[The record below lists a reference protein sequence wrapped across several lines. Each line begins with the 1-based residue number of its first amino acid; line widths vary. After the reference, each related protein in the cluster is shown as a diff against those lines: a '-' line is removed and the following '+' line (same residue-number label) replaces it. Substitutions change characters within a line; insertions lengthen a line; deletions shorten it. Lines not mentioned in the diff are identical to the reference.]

1 MAVLT
6 TVAAGWAS
14 GCANQGTPPGGPEDR
29 RPPVVVRTDPEPFAV
44 VEDLSRPIRFY
55 FDERISEAVA
65 AGALRDAVT
74 VSPRGGEVEVGH
86 DSRALDVRVAGG
98 LRAGVVY
105 RVTLL
110 AVVRDLFGNQM
121 QDPFELVFST
131 GAEPTPTTVAGEV
144 WDRITGQGVRDAL
157 VHAVGAD
164 SLVHVARTD
173 AQGIFALR
181 YLPAGPLVVTG
192 FEDANR
198 DGEVGAREVKGSV
211 FTSVEPAD
219 TILVDV
225 PVLPPDTTPAVLG
238 RATALDSITVVLEFD
253 DYLDPGAASSDIA
266 VDLGREAGGAPAVS
280 ELFHEHEYGA
290 YVARVADSLAA
301 AAAGGPAALPDTAA
315 AAPGPGTP
323 ADSTI
328 AAGAPPDTAVVTP
341 GQPAPAGAVGQRG
354 GPPPLPGARGQPQG
368 GAVAATTPERVLP
381 GRRLVARLAAPLELG
396 IEYRVGTSSVVNLNG
411 LAGGGGEATVV
422 LEAPPPGAGAV
433 PDSTAA
439 DTLPGGVPGNDAAP
453 GPPPGAAPPGAAPP
467 GGRRR

>member
-29 RPPVVVRTDPEPFAV
+29 RPPVVVGTDPEPFAM
-44 VEDLSRPIRFY
+44 VEDLRRPIRFF

-65 AGALRDAVT
+65 GGALRDAVT
-74 VSPRGGEVEVGH
+74 VSPSGGEVEVGH
-86 DSRALDVRVAGG
+86 DSRALNVRVSEG
-98 LRAGVVY
+98 LRTGVVY
-105 RVTLL
+105 RVTVLP
-110 AVVRDLFGNQM
+110 VVQDLFGNQM
-121 QDPFELVFST
+121 VDPFELVFST

-144 WDRITGQGVRDAL
+144 WDRITGQGVRDAV
-157 VHAVGAD
+157 VHAVGSD

-219 TILVDV
+219 TMLVDI

-238 RATALDSITVVLEFD
+238 RVTALDSVTIVLEFD

-266 VDLGREAGGAPAVS
+266 VDLGREGGGAPEVS

-290 YVARVADSLAA
+290 YVARVADSLASA
-301 AAAGGPAALPDTAA
+301 SGGDPATAPDTAA
-315 AAPGPGTP
+315 AAPDPGTP
-323 ADSTI
+323 LDTTVAV
-328 AAGAPPDTAVVTP
+328 GAPPDTATATP
-341 GQPAPAGAVGQRG
+341 GPSGPPGVGGQRG

-368 GAVAATTPERVLP
+368 AGATTTPERVLP
-381 GRRLVARLAAPLELG
+381 GRRLVARLASPLELA
-396 IEYRVGTSSVVNLNG
+396 IEYRVETSSVVNLNG
-411 LAGGGGEATVV
+411 LAGGGGEAAVV
-422 LEAPPPGAGAV
+422 LEAPPPGADAV
-433 PDSTAA
+433 PDAAAA
-439 DTLPGGVPGNDAAP
+439 DTLPGGVPGNGAAP
-453 GPPPGAAPPGAAPP
+453 APRPPGAAPP
-467 GGRRR
+467 